1 MKHLTLPIT
10 TVLAIW
16 AVTIFGFVMTV
27 VACGND
33 NPTNSVRIV
42 TYEEYLM
49 LKPAGHAGAP
59 DLRDAWKIIGD
70 EGKLK
75 SKRGG
80 GFTWI
85 WANSDGSYVECN
97 FDGPVCFDREG
108 EITSNGRPYD
118 VDWCFESL
126 QYMRSCS
133 QSGL

>member
-1 MKHLTLPIT
+1 MNLNCVIIFWL
-10 TVLAIW
+10 
-16 AVTIFGFVMTV
+16 VTTV
-27 VACGND
+27 VACGSD
-33 NPTNSVRIV
+33 NPVNNPNMRIA
-42 TYEEYLM
+42 TYDEYLK

-59 DLRDAWKIIGD
+59 DLRDAWEIIGD

-85 WANSDGSYVECN
+85 WLNSDGSFVECD
-97 FDGPVCFDREG
+97 FDGPICFDREG
-108 EITSNGRPYD
+108 EITSSGLPYD
-118 VDWCFESL
+118 VRNCFSSL

>member
-1 MKHLTLPIT
+1 MKLIS
-10 TVLAIW
+10 
-16 AVTIFGFVMTV
+16 VTIFGLFMTV

-33 NPTNSVRIV
+33 NPIDGGSKGRLV

-49 LKPAGHAGAP
+49 LKPSVTAGAP
-59 DLRDAWKIIGD
+59 DLRDAWEIIGD

-75 SKRGG
+75 SKRGD

-85 WANSDGSYVECN
+85 WLNPDGSYVECD

-108 EITSNGRPYD
+108 ETTSNGRPYD
-118 VDWCFESL
+118 VDWCFEIL